1 MEGRDYNQGL
11 GLHGSPEI
19 QMTPSTE
26 WHASRQLPRKPIPQT
41 PTTPAPIGSP
51 PGPYG
56 RSPPTPTAKSPQPS
70 FSERAAAGAAA
81 YFPTTQ
87 TSGNYGQHQPRP
99 RPSPLQL
106 DSYEYSNYT
115 PSQSEFS
122 TPYTGG
128 FPPKKQVRID
138 SHSALLSSPPWQPP
152 PGRPESYTYHPPGH
166 IAVYQKWWHPSWNM
180 YFFLFAGIAFAMGH
194 HFFYKHLDGSEATNQ
209 LRMLRYGAALSFLSK
224 ASLASAVI
232 LAFRQRVWMTVRR
245 KMLTL
250 AAVDSLF
257 AAAEDMSA
265 VFNFEVFKQARVAM
279 ILALYIW
286 CTPLVVILTSDTLGV
301 RPRTM
306 SEDAMCPNIRTLNF
320 TQEADNQWRDGLKID
335 GLYAL
340 SVSLWNTTMV
350 PPNFTNPNFFDY
362 WAGPSDQFEQI
373 ATFAAFQ
380 HKPVGRDEAS
390 HEICGM
396 GYNCT
401 FAINF
406 TGPGYKCTELAN
418 GVGSTVKDLRGA
430 KWPSEYFEFSDL
442 APTGNF
448 TYYAHAS
455 EGEYLNPQ
463 LNDTWGG
470 GVPKTEP
477 PFPPHLGALRTE
489 PILWIGYAEVDNTT
503 ATQPNSTA
511 DPGWNAAYTPRA
523 FGCEHYETEYEVF
536 FNYTNQIQNTT
547 VKRRN
552 FLQPVIDTTIDRGND
567 ANDLTMD
574 NTTAIPESNYILP
587 TDVQR
592 YRKAMA
598 YHSIGT
604 KFRYFVNGT
613 IQQPEYVANTKA
625 LQTKLIDEHNYLAVT
640 NLMEEV
646 QSFYEDI
653 IISMFSNP
661 RFISVVWANDTSVKT
676 GPTTNPQQKYPCTRQ
691 RTDIRYDYH
700 QGQLWAVYSVAIFLA
715 IIGVAFGVAAVW
727 EEGLVRNTRFSS
739 IVAATRGPGLE
750 KLPWGNT
757 VPGSDHRPV
766 AGARVGYGLVPTDPH
781 AGGSTYGFGLE
792 GDVKQRSREEQPS
805 RTPTGLGSPFNR
817 ASRRW
822 SKLTSQS
829 PPPPPN
835 TSDGR

>member
-1 MEGRDYNQGL
+1 MKAIENATATKAARNVPGQNRPPRPVSPMSRRQTKFSRRILVATRTLSPITRGLQNPNQ
-11 GLHGSPEI
+11 
-19 QMTPSTE
+19 
-26 WHASRQLPRKPIPQT
+26 
-41 PTTPAPIGSP
+41 PAAL
-51 PGPYG
+51 
-56 RSPPTPTAKSPQPS
+56 T
-70 FSERAAAGAAA
+70 F
-81 YFPTTQ
+81 
-87 TSGNYGQHQPRP
+87 GNHGQHQPRP

-138 SHSALLSSPPWQPP
+138 SHSALLSSPPYQPP

-265 VFNFEVFKQARVAM
+265 IFNFEVFKQARVAM
-279 ILALYIW
+279 VLALYIW

-306 SEDAMCPNIRTLNF
+306 SEDTMCPNIRTLNF
-320 TQEADNQWRDGLKID
+320 TQEADNQWRDGHKID
-335 GLYAL
+335 GLYGL
-340 SVSLWNTTMV
+340 SVSLWNATMV
-350 PPNFTNPNFFDY
+350 PENFTDPNFFDY

-401 FAINF
+401 FTINF

-430 KWPSEYFEFSDL
+430 KWPSEYFKFSDL

-455 EGEYLNPQ
+455 EGEYSNPQ
-463 LNDTWGG
+463 LNETLGG
-470 GVPKTEP
+470 GVPKTGP

-523 FGCEHYETEYEVF
+523 FGCEHYETKYEVL

-547 VKRRN
+547 VKRRD

-613 IQQPEYVANTKA
+613 VEQPGFVANTKA
-625 LQTKLIDEHNYLAVT
+625 LQTKLIDEHNYLGVS

-676 GPTTNPQQKYPCTRQ
+676 GPITNPQQKHPCTRE

-822 SKLTSQS
+822 SKLTSNS
-829 PPPPPN
+829 PPPPN

>member
-19 QMTPSTE
+19 PMTPSTE

-51 PGPYG
+51 AGPYG

-87 TSGNYGQHQPRP
+87 TFGNHGQHQPQPRP

-138 SHSALLSSPPWQPP
+138 SHSALLSSPPYQPP

-265 VFNFEVFKQARVAM
+265 IFNFEVFKQARVAM

-301 RPRTM
+301 RPKTM
-306 SEDAMCPNIRTLNF
+306 TQDAMCPNVRNLNF
-320 TQEADNQWRDGLKID
+320 NQEEDVDFREGRKSNGLFV
-335 GLYAL
+335 L
-340 SVSLWNTTMV
+340 SVSIWNTTS
-350 PPNFTNPNFFDY
+350 TNQSDSDFFDY
-362 WAGPSDQFEQI
+362 WAAPSDQFDQV
-373 ATFAAFQ
+373 ATSAAFQ
-380 HKPVGRDEAS
+380 GKPIGRLEAS
-390 HEICGM
+390 DEICGI
-396 GYNCT
+396 GHNCT
-401 FAINF
+401 FNITF

-418 GVGSTVKDLRGA
+418 GVDDTIKDLNGA
-430 KWPSEYFEFSDL
+430 KWPTEYFNFSSL
-442 APTGNF
+442 APSGNH

-455 EGEYLNPQ
+455 EGDYLNPQ
-463 LNDTWGG
+463 LNETSIGG
-470 GVPKTEP
+470 IPKHKP
-477 PFPPHLGALRTE
+477 IPPHLGVLRTE
-489 PILWIGYAEVDNTT
+489 PILWFGYAHADDT
-503 ATQPNSTA
+503 AIPQPVNPTDA
-511 DPGWNAAYTPRA
+511 DWKTAYTPKA
-523 FGCEHYETEYEVF
+523 FGCEHYETEYEVT
-536 FNYTNQIQNTT
+536 FNFTNQIQTT
-547 VKRRN
+547 NVTSRK
-552 FLQPVIDTTIDRGND
+552 FLRPVIDTTYVRGED
-567 ANDLTMD
+567 DLDGTLD
-574 NTTAIPESNYILP
+574 KATATPKSNYIYP

-598 YHSIGT
+598 YHAVGAR
-604 KFRYFVNGT
+604 FRYFVNGT
-613 IQQPEYVANTKA
+613 IQQPFYNANTKA
-625 LQTKLIDEHNYLAVT
+625 LQTKLIDPHNYLGVS
-640 NLMEEV
+640 NLMEQV
-646 QSFYEDI
+646 QSLYEDI
-653 IISMFSNP
+653 ILSLFSNP
-661 RFISVVWANDTSVKT
+661 RFISVVWASNTSAQT
-676 GPTTNPQQKYPCTRQ
+676 GPNTDETQRYRCTRE

-739 IVAATRGPGLE
+739 IVAATRGPALE
-750 KLPWGNT
+750 KLPWGNA

-781 AGGSTYGFGLE
+781 VGGSTYGFGLE

-822 SKLTSQS
+822 SKLTSIS

>member
-11 GLHGSPEI
+11 GLHGSPDI
-19 QMTPSTE
+19 PMTPSTE

-51 PGPYG
+51 P
-56 RSPPTPTAKSPQPS
+56 TPTAKSPQPS

-87 TSGNYGQHQPRP
+87 TFGNQGQHQPRP

-138 SHSALLSSPPWQPP
+138 SHSALLSSPPYQPP
-152 PGRPESYTYHPPGH
+152 PGRPESYAYHPPGH

-257 AAAEDMSA
+257 AAAEDMTA
-265 VFNFEVFKQARVAM
+265 IFNFEVFKQARVAM

-301 RPRTM
+301 QPKTTTEETTC
-306 SEDAMCPNIRTLNF
+306 SNIRTLNF
-320 TQEADNQWRDGLKID
+320 TQEEVNDWRAGTKIND
-335 GLYAL
+335 LYGL
-340 SVSLWNTTMV
+340 SVTIWNTTSQ
-350 PPNFTNPNFFDY
+350 NLTDPNFFDY
-362 WAGPSDQFEQI
+362 WAGPSLQWDEVAFS
-373 ATFAAFQ
+373 AAFQ
-380 HKPVGRDEAS
+380 KKPIGRLETSDEVCGVGF
-390 HEICGM
+390 
-396 GYNCT
+396 NCS
-401 FAINF
+401 FSIKFN
-406 TGPGYKCTELAN
+406 GPGYKCTELAS
-418 GVGSTVKDLRGA
+418 GVNSQVQDLRNA
-430 KWPSEYFEFSDL
+430 KWPSEYFNFSSL
-442 APTGNF
+442 APTGNY

-455 EGEYLNPQ
+455 EGEYANPQ
-463 LNDTWGG
+463 INDTSEGG
-470 GVPKTEP
+470 LPKMKP
-477 PFPPHLGALRTE
+477 PFPPHLGVLRTE
-489 PILWIGYAEVDNTT
+489 PVLWFGYAYVDNTVK
-503 ATQPNSTA
+503 TQPNNSG
-511 DPGWNAAYTPRA
+511 DPGWNAAYTPKA
-523 FGCEHYETEYEVF
+523 FGCEHYETEYNVSF
-536 FNYTNQIQNTT
+536 SYRNQIQSTT
-547 VKRRN
+547 VNSRK
-552 FLQPVIDTTIDRGND
+552 FLRPVIDTVVDRGKD
-567 ANDLTMD
+567 ANDGTED
-574 NTTAIPESNYILP
+574 NTTAIPESNYIKP
-587 TDVQR
+587 TDLYR
-592 YRKAMA
+592 YRRAMA
-598 YHSIGT
+598 YHSMGA
-604 KFRYFVNGT
+604 KLRYFVNGT
-613 IQQPEYVANTKA
+613 INQPWFNANTKA
-625 LQTKLIDEHNYLAVT
+625 VQTKLIDHHNYLGVS
-640 NLMEEV
+640 NLMEQV
-646 QSFYEDI
+646 QSLYEDI
-653 IISMFSNP
+653 IISLFSNP
-661 RFISVVWANDTSVKT
+661 RFISVVWADDTTQRT
-676 GPTTNPQQKYPCTRQ
+676 GTRTEPKGLTSQEQKYPCTRE
-691 RTDIRYDYH
+691 RTDMRYDYH

-715 IIGVAFGVAAVW
+715 IIGVAFGVAAVL

-822 SKLTSQS
+822 SKLTSNS
-829 PPPPPN
+829 PPPPN